1 MQSLYRKREVKKD
14 IKEVVIP
21 GIVYIMVPW
30 EYHPAF
36 FLLYSLSFQD
46 SILVR
51 ILIPGGLTIT

>member
-46 SILVR
+46 SVLVR
-51 ILIPGGLTIT
+51 ILIPRG

>member
-30 EYHPAF
+30 EYHPVF

-46 SILVR
+46 RALVR

>member
-1 MQSLYRKREVKKD
+1 MQSLYRNREVKKD

-36 FLLYSLSFQD
+36 FSTLLFILHD
-46 SILVR
+46 SVLVR
-51 ILIPGGLTIT
+51 ILIPGGITIT

>member
-1 MQSLYRKREVKKD
+1 MQSLYRNREVKKD

-36 FLLYSLSFQD
+36 FFYSTLYPS
-46 SILVR
+46 
-51 ILIPGGLTIT
+51 